1 MEGSFGLSMKWGY
14 MILGITSWVAFAA
27 ERLGAAQL
35 LIGTATVEIT
45 PLRPV
50 ALVGQLHTRIS
61 RGIQTP
67 LRASAIALQS
77 DGDAKGERQQAVL
90 VSCDLTTIPTSIL
103 RRFRERLS
111 VLHPDVDA
119 NRVVISATHT
129 HTAPVTSEDFL
140 ETFISYPIPADG
152 SVMLPSEYVD
162 FLVEKLCQVVGEA
175 WGGRTL
181 GGVSWTLGFA
191 ATGENRRASYD
202 GGEARMYG
210 NTREAAFRRME
221 AGDDPGIE
229 CLFFWDRQK
238 RLIGVGVNVVCPSQE
253 VEEKNYIHA
262 DFWDETREYLR
273 HGTGN
278 PALTVVGWCGAA
290 GDQSP
295 HSMFRKAAEAR
306 MERIRGIHRE
316 QEIGRRIGR
325 AVLDTL
331 DVARADIRESV
342 VFDHRLEQLA
352 LPRRGITEAEYND
365 AKSALQKYRDVKC
378 LDATQVALRAL
389 EETIVSRFEGGPL
402 GDLFQQPFFAEVHI
416 LRLGDV
422 AIATNPFE
430 LFCDYGIQLK
440 ARSPA
445 LQTVVVQLANGYGMY
460 LPTDRAV
467 RGGSYSG
474 KPHVSLVGP
483 EGGQLLVDASVGWLE
498 RMFR

>member
-1 MEGSFGLSMKWGY
+1 MEGSFVSNMEWFH
-14 MILGITSWVAFAA
+14 MILGITS
-27 ERLGAAQL
+27 
-35 LIGTATVEIT
+35 LIGFVVERVSASELLVGAATVEIT
-45 PLRPV
+45 PQRPV

-61 RGIQTP
+61 RGIETP
-67 LRASAIALQS
+67 LRAAAIALQS
-77 DGDAKGERQQAVL
+77 GVDVKGERHQAVL
-90 VSCDLTTIPTSIL
+90 VSCDLTTIPASIL
-103 RRFRERLS
+103 ERFRARLS
-111 VLHPDVDA
+111 SLHPDVDA

-129 HTAPVTSEDFL
+129 HTAPVTSENFL

-152 SVMLPSEYVD
+152 SVMQPSEYVD
-162 FLVEKLCQVVGEA
+162 FLIEKLCQVVGEA
-175 WGGRTL
+175 WGCRAL

-191 ATGENRRASYD
+191 ATGENRRACYA

-210 NTREAAFRRME
+210 NTREDDFRRME
-221 AGDDPGIE
+221 AGCDPGIE
-229 CLFFWDRQK
+229 SLFFWDRQK
-238 RLIGVGVNVVCPSQE
+238 RLIAVGVNVACPSQE
-253 VEEKNYIHA
+253 VEEQNCIHA
-262 DFWDETREYLR
+262 DFWHEAREYMR

-278 PALTVVGWCGAA
+278 PTLTVVGWCGAA

-306 MERIRGIHRE
+306 MARMRGISRE

-325 AVLDTL
+325 AVMETL
-331 DVARADIRESV
+331 DVARADIRKDL
-342 VFDHRLEQLA
+342 VFAHRLEQLP
-352 LPRRGITEAEYND
+352 LPRRAITLAEYRE
-365 AKSALQKYRDVKC
+365 AKMSLEKYRDSKR

-402 GDLFQQPFFAEVHI
+402 GDPFQQPYLAEVHI

-445 LQTVVVQLANGYGMY
+445 LQTLVVQLANGYGMY
-460 LPTDRAV
+460 LPTDTAV

-483 EGGQLLVDASVGWLE
+483 EGGQLLVEASVRWLE
-498 RMFR
+498 KMFR